1 MSTVPMA
8 APAHSFNAASLDRSF
23 VQPLRPRAL
32 REMVFEILLQAI
44 VRGEIKEGDWLNHQ
58 QLATRFDVSP
68 TPVREALQQLALFGI
83 VENQHNRGTVVRP
96 FGPTQIEEIYYVRAL
111 LEAEATRLAC
121 KRIESSRLR
130 EIKSKTVELQSN
142 ESPEWITEVPKIDKK
157 LHDLIAEAC
166 ANQRLKEEIFRYHVF
181 MFTPRTLRLEPHAM
195 VLAEHL
201 VIIEALLDNQ
211 PEKAAQAMMKHL
223 HNGANACK
231 ELLFRDRNPAP

>member
-1 MSTVPMA
+1 MA
-8 APAHSFNAASLDRSF
+8 APAHLSNAAPLDGSF

-111 LEAEATRLAC
+111 LEADATRLAC
-121 KRIESSRLR
+121 KKLDSTRLA
-130 EIKSKTVELQSN
+130 EIKSETARLSTN
-142 ESPEWITEVPKIDKK
+142 ESPEWITEVPKVDKQ
-157 LHDLIAEAC
+157 LHQFIAETC
-166 ANQRLKEEIFRYHVF
+166 GNNRLKEEIFRYHVF
-181 MFTPRTLRLEPHAM
+181 IVIPRTLQLQPHAT

-201 VIIEALLDNQ
+201 KIMDALINRQAD
-211 PEKAAQAMMKHL
+211 EAAQAMLDHIRG
-223 HNGANACK
+223 GAKACN
-231 ELLFRDRNPAP
+231 ELLFRSGIQTTSP